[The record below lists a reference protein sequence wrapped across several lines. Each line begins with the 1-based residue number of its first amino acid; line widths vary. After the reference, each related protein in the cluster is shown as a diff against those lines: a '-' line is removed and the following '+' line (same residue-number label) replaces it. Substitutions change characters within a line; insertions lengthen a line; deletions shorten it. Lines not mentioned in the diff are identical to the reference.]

1 MRRLICFP
9 PPRSLH
15 KNLLPAPFL
24 SPRGGCHARG
34 HSAHHTRTERAYA
47 SRHISTR
54 PIENDVLLLPS
65 AAPRAA
71 SRHSSARPHPPPP
84 PRGRLRRR
92 PSPRLIPWPRP
103 TIRARGGGHSDT
115 DPARPSPRG
124 AARGG
129 PRDGDRGGQEWTA
142 RRWPPFRRDRRRTAR
157 RPSRRCVRRPTGVH
171 DWGKLEEGRERRE
184 RGGCWRGR
192 APAHKKEARLNWRA
206 RRKREERRERYA
218 SPFRHTSLL
227 LLHTPCISLSL
238 NLVLLALAVAH
249 HPHH

>member
-54 PIENDVLLLPS
+54 PIENDVLPLPS

-84 PRGRLRRR
+84 PRGRLCRR

-103 TIRARGGGHSDT
+103 TIRARGGGHSNT
-115 DPARPSPRG
+115 DPARPSPRS

-129 PRDGDRGGQEWTA
+129 PGDGDRGGQEWTA

-157 RPSRRCVRRPTGVH
+157 RPRRRCVRRIAGVQ
-171 DWGKLEEGRERRE
+171 DWGKLEEGKERRGE
-184 RGGCWRGR
+184 RE
-192 APAHKKEARLNWRA
+192 KRA
-206 RRKREERRERYA
+206 RGLLTRARPRAQKRSAPQSAREEKARRATRA
-218 SPFRHTSLL
+218 IRFSSPLPIFIITAH
-227 LLHTPCISLSL
+227 
-238 NLVLLALAVAH
+238 AVH
-249 HPHH
+249 LTLP